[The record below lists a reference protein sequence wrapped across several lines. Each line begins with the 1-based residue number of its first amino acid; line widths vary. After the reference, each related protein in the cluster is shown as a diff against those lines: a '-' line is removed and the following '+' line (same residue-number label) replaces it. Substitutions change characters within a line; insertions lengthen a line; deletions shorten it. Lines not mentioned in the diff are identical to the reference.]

1 MDSEKVIFGEEEREE
16 AKKNRDDKLRDLNSK
31 IIQKEEEMKNINY
44 EDPSYIQ
51 LKQTRKSVEIS
62 EIINKINEIEI
73 ENTKEIDK
81 KYAKEIKKHK
91 RKLRDYCDDISGEL
105 ERKLKKE
112 LRNLK
117 EIYTNIIIEIVE
129 ANISEDVKSKE
140 RYLENLIKDMNDS
153 EENKN
158 MKIEVLKQKIE
169 DLNGIMAE
177 AINLQSEIENIEIDV
192 IRQEELK

>member
-1 MDSEKVIFGEEEREE
+1 M
-16 AKKNRDDKLRDLNSK
+16 
-31 IIQKEEEMKNINY
+31 
-44 EDPSYIQ
+44 
-51 LKQTRKSVEIS
+51 
-62 EIINKINEIEI
+62 
-73 ENTKEIDK
+73 
-81 KYAKEIKKHK
+81 
-91 RKLRDYCDDISGEL
+91 
-105 ERKLKKE
+105 KKE

-140 RYLENLIKDMNDS
+140 RSLENLIKDMNDS

>member
-1 MDSEKVIFGEEEREE
+1 M
-16 AKKNRDDKLRDLNSK
+16 
-31 IIQKEEEMKNINY
+31 
-44 EDPSYIQ
+44 
-51 LKQTRKSVEIS
+51 
-62 EIINKINEIEI
+62 
-73 ENTKEIDK
+73 
-81 KYAKEIKKHK
+81 
-91 RKLRDYCDDISGEL
+91 
-105 ERKLKKE
+105 KKE

-169 DLNGIMAE
+169 DLNGIMTE

-192 IRQEELK
+192 IKQEELK

>member
-1 MDSEKVIFGEEEREE
+1 M
-16 AKKNRDDKLRDLNSK
+16 
-31 IIQKEEEMKNINY
+31 
-44 EDPSYIQ
+44 
-51 LKQTRKSVEIS
+51 
-62 EIINKINEIEI
+62 
-73 ENTKEIDK
+73 
-81 KYAKEIKKHK
+81 
-91 RKLRDYCDDISGEL
+91 
-105 ERKLKKE
+105 KKE

-158 MKIEVLKQKIE
+158 MKIEALRQKIE
-169 DLNGIMAE
+169 DLNEIMTD
-177 AINLQSEIENIEIDV
+177 AINIQSEIENIEIDV